1 MTSYAHHFE
10 GMASVQLLGRISQ
23 IEQNQRSAGMS
34 WEESKPLFD
43 KLWAHLTQDKYIL
56 TIFWKSNGD
65 MVSQFPGGQL
75 IHSRVV
81 F

>member
-1 MTSYAHHFE
+1 
-10 GMASVQLLGRISQ
+10 
-23 IEQNQRSAGMS
+23 MS

-65 MVSQFPGGQL
+65 MVSQFLGGEL
-75 IHSRVV
+75 IHSRIV